1 MSVARESVKFHR
13 CDSKQWNVQADGKTA
28 PGNVM
33 PKVCS
38 VCNVSSYGGR
48 NQSSPELLTLTGQ
61 CGDSNWLGVDTARH
75 PADLSLRKCRVVQ
88 KPAYKN
94 SNFLTTKN
102 KNKSL
107 PVKGWCWSRERETDR
122 QTDRQTDRDRERER
136 QRQRDREIETETERH
151 RESSVSNWAS
161 QFCWNQGKRLS
172 LIHIWRCRRGP

>member
-1 MSVARESVKFHR
+1 
-13 CDSKQWNVQADGKTA
+13 
-28 PGNVM
+28 M

-102 KNKSL
+102 KNKNPASKRVVL
-107 PVKGWCWSRERETDR
+107 IERERDR
-122 QTDRQTDRDRERER
+122 QTDRQTDRQREPERERQRDRER
-136 QRQRDREIETETERH
+136 QRQRDRDRDRETQ
-151 RESSVSNWAS
+151 RELC
-161 QFCWNQGKRLS
+161 F
-172 LIHIWRCRRGP
+172 